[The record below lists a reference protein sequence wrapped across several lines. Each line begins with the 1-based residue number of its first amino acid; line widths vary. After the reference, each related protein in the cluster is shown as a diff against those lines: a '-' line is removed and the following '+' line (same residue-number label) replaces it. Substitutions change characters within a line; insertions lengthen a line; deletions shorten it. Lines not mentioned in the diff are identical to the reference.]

1 MVNGV
6 ITDQNGN
13 FSIKNLRYGKY
24 IVKFSFIGYRD
35 VFKNVEIKSTNLDL
49 GTIELRTASEI
60 LEGIEIVAERQM
72 MEYKLDDV
80 EQPTKE
86 RVQNAQAIL
95 EIEKYDGY
103 KK

>member
-1 MVNGV
+1 L
-6 ITDQNGN
+6 
-13 FSIKNLRYGKY
+13 NL
-24 IVKFSFIGYRD
+24 
-35 VFKNVEIKSTNLDL
+35 
-49 GTIELRTASEI
+49 
-60 LEGIEIVAERQM
+60 
-72 MEYKLDDV
+72 EYKLDDV

>member
-1 MVNGV
+1 VEVLPYHSFG
-6 ITDQNGN
+6 IY
-13 FSIKNLRYGKY
+13 KWKELNL
-24 IVKFSFIGYRD
+24 
-35 VFKNVEIKSTNLDL
+35 
-49 GTIELRTASEI
+49 
-60 LEGIEIVAERQM
+60 
-72 MEYKLDDV
+72 EYKLDDV

>member
-1 MVNGV
+1 MLEYLSEKNKPVWIRHVLVPG
-6 ITDQNGN
+6 ITDNDEYL
-13 FSIKNLRYGKY
+13 IKTRDY
-24 IVKFSFIGYRD
+24 IRTL
-35 VFKNVEIKSTNLDL
+35 KNVQRVEVLPYHSFGIYKWKELNL
-49 GTIELRTASEI
+49 
-60 LEGIEIVAERQM
+60 
-72 MEYKLDDV
+72 EYKLDDV